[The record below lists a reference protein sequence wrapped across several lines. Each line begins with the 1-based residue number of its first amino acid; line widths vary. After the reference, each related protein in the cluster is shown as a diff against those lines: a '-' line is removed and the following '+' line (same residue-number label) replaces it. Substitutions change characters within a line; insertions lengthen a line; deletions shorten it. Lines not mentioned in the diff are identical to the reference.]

1 MKKYIHAYIANGLTL
16 YKDLSFWSTDILN
29 GNNPMIISF
38 NESEDGYE
46 NITTINMWESYGE
59 HFEKCKQI
67 KYIYDDSNW
76 ESLSLEE
83 KKIVA
88 KHFIVEKNLR
98 DEVLTQQEQ
107 DDNNYFKIYNLLS
120 KDVIE
125 TRGLTN
131 QFLTPKSI
139 DYKREVDGRL
149 HPKYTFDNTGWL
161 IECEYFEKL
170 EITQNQLGFT
180 EYNYSNPILKY
191 NAEYIIKDDGYVGS
205 RTVTRKWY
213 RLDGTLDSDAKI
225 TQKFYEPMMAREEA
239 KRRRQ
244 NLISNLIIQTVGIII
259 MTSEDINNVIEAED
273 DAIDFMKEVA
283 PGISEY
289 YEYGSKKDTQN
300 NPPKLIQLIINST
313 YTRLNNFVPGTNNTV
328 TIRDY
333 LISRL
338 S

>member
-1 MKKYIHAYIANGLTL
+1 MRKYIHAYIANELTL

-29 GNNPMIISF
+29 GNKPMIISF

-46 NITTINMWESYGE
+46 NITSIKMWESYGDQ
-59 HFEKCKQI
+59 FDKYKQI
-67 KYIYDDSNW
+67 KYIYDNSNW

-120 KDVIE
+120 KDAIE

-131 QFLTPKSI
+131 PFLTPKSI

-149 HPKYTFDNTGWL
+149 HPKYIFDNTGWL